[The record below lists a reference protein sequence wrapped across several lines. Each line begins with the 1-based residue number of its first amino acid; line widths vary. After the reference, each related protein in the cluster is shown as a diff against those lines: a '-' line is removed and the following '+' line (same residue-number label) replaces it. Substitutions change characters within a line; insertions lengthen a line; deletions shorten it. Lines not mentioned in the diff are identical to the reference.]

1 MSETDKSTSAASE
14 KTRRFLSLDSW
25 AVILALGLSLFVWL
39 GWIKHVP
46 W

>member
-1 MSETDKSTSAASE
+1 MSESNKSMSVAAG
-14 KTRRFLSLDSW
+14 KPRRFLSLDAW